1 MKILNIQARQ
11 ILDSLGIPTLE
22 VKLTLANGLAALSS
36 VPSGAS
42 TGRNEAV
49 ELRDGEKTWG
59 GKSVLQAV
67 KNVNE
72 EIFSKLAGEDVTDQ
86 RKIDQLMI
94 DLDGTKN
101 KQRLGANAILGVS
114 MAVCKAAATFGNIPL
129 FTYIGSLM
137 NNQQFITPL
146 PLILMLE
153 GGKHGNFVTDIQEF
167 MIIPTE
173 NRFDSFASTLEA
185 GIKIFYCLQEIL
197 KEKGYSTGLG
207 FEGAFC
213 PQELSSNEEALQ
225 LLTQGIEKAG
235 LIPGQDF
242 SIALDFASSQ
252 FYQSGKY
259 ILKSED
265 GKTYQPKDWTDKIA
279 SWVNDYPIFSL
290 EDAHQEDLWQE
301 WTDLTDQ
308 LGQTH
313 QVVGDDLVTTNI
325 QRIKQAIDTKAINA
339 VLIKPNQIGTVTE
352 TLEAIT
358 LTKQAGWPSIIS
370 HRAGETNDDFI
381 ADLCVGTGSEQCKF
395 GGLNRGE
402 RIAKYNRLLE
412 IEEQLRS
419 SSVF

>member
-1 MKILNIQARQ
+1 M
-11 ILDSLGIPTLE
+11 
-22 VKLTLANGLAALSS
+22 
-36 VPSGAS
+36 
-42 TGRNEAV
+42 
-49 ELRDGEKTWG
+49 
-59 GKSVLQAV
+59 
-67 KNVNE
+67 
-72 EIFSKLAGEDVTDQ
+72 
-86 RKIDQLMI
+86 
-94 DLDGTKN
+94 
-101 KQRLGANAILGVS
+101 
-114 MAVCKAAATFGNIPL
+114 
-129 FTYIGSLM
+129 
-137 NNQQFITPL
+137 
-146 PLILMLE
+146 
-153 GGKHGNFVTDIQEF
+153 
-167 MIIPTE
+167 
-173 NRFDSFASTLEA
+173 
-185 GIKIFYCLQEIL
+185 
-197 KEKGYSTGLG
+197 G

-301 WTDLTDQ
+301 WTNFTNQ